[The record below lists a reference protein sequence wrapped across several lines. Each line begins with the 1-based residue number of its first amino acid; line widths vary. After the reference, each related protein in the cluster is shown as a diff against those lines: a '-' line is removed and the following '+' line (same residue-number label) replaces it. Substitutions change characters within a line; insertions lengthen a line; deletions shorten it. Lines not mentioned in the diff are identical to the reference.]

1 MPESNR
7 AVAIAFEKALGYATA
22 GNGFVSYQSLAKQI
36 DSDNL
41 FGINGDEDN
50 EAPKKIK

>member
-1 MPESNR
+1 MQISN
-7 AVAIAFEKALGYATA
+7 AALAMALETSLQYAISGTGL
-22 GNGFVSYQSLAKQI
+22 VSYQTLAKQI

-50 EAPKKIK
+50 EAPTSIK

>member
-1 MPESNR
+1 MKAVEVEATISDIVSN
-7 AVAIAFEKALGYATA
+7 AVEKYLGDGTR
-22 GNGFVSYQSLAKQI
+22 VSYQALAREI

-50 EAPKKIK
+50 PQ